1 MSDYWK
7 KRQEEKLVDVLDDAD
22 VSVEYIADIYYKAS
36 IHLNEQ
42 IQGVFDTYR
51 AKNEISIQEA
61 KILLNSLNNPND
73 YDELLRKLKSNPSG
87 DERKEIIKKLDAPAY
102 RYRIKRLQDSQDEM
116 DVLMK
121 NIYNVE
127 KETSTLHYINA
138 AYDSYYKDIYNIQR
152 DTGIAFDFNELD
164 PSFVDSMLKSRWSGE
179 NYSDRIWNNTTEL
192 ASQLKEEMMMG
203 LLTNKTEKMMQQTII
218 DKFMVGAYQARR
230 LIETES
236 AAMVSMTDQL
246 AFEEA
251 GVDTEI
257 FRAVHDF
264 KTSKICQRMDRTV
277 VKRKNI
283 EIGKNAPPMH
293 PHCRSIME
301 PVIGDGIK
309 YKRRQRNPITGKDE
323 IVDTDETYYQWLKR
337 MQNNHGIDT
346 VETFQKKTKNLSSDR
361 RQYRLYKDVLGSE
374 FVPESLDKFQDLKYN
389 DTDEWSLLKKYKKSR
404 YNGKLSAFSTFE
416 DYKKYR
422 TIIQNEI
429 VGLTTKDGVE
439 IKSQSDHF
447 IERVLGTTT
456 KEGPKKDKKREGVS
470 IEDIID
476 ALTNTE
482 KYSQKSGP
490 SGISRKYTGKNVEV
504 TVNPDTGVLIQTN
517 SRKR

>member
-7 KRQEEKLVDVLDDAD
+7 KRQEEKLFDVLDDAD

-51 AKNEISIQEA
+51 AKNGISIQEA

-116 DVLMK
+116 DALMK

-264 KTSKICQRMDRTV
+264 KTSKICQRMDGTV

-309 YKRRQRNPITGKDE
+309 YKRRQRNHITGKDE
-323 IVDTDETYYQWLKR
+323 IVDTDETYDQWLKR

-374 FVPESLDKFQDLKYN
+374 FVPESLDKFQDMKYN
-389 DTDEWSLLKKYKKSR
+389 DIDKFNELKLSFID
-404 YNGKLSAFSTFE
+404 GKLQKE
-416 DYKKYR
+416 
-422 TIIQNEI
+422 IIKSYNLSLREGQQGKHILDHNNYTDSRSYI
-429 VGLTTKDGVE
+429 VGA
-439 IKSQSDHF
+439 SM
-447 IERVLGTTT
+447 
-456 KEGPKKDKKREGVS
+456 
-470 IEDIID
+470 EDIQKCI
-476 ALTNTE
+476 LTHAGKGTINRDRSGKWNNTE
-482 KYSQKSGP
+482 TIVDDTIVGYVLNIDKTWIATNKFKIHYSKEKGTHMVP
-490 SGISRKYTGKNVEV
+490 TLKGVKKN
-504 TVNPDTGVLIQTN
+504 D
-517 SRKR
+517 